1 MKEFQILSSVFL
13 KDNHK
18 VCETASAEHQQLV
31 LQVIGTVLA
40 EVSHLLYISLVHE
53 LTLGVGSEDIDDQ
66 QARICQIS

>member
-31 LQVIGTVLA
+31 LQVIGTVLSV
-40 EVSHLLYISLVHE
+40 VSNLLYVPLGHE
-53 LTLGVGSEDIDDQ
+53 LSLMF
-66 QARICQIS
+66 